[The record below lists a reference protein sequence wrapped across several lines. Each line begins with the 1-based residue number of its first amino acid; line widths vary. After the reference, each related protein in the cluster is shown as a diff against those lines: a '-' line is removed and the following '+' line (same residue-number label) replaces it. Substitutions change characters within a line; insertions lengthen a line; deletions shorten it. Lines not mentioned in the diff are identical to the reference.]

1 MDKQFIIK
9 KYYNSFN
16 YLFRSSKHESDNYI
30 FIKKDSSIEIIKK
43 DKKDSF
49 IWKLFITEK
58 EVGFYTVNKNI
69 MIGFSNLTNDE
80 LNDFLNKIMKI
91 SIEEMKIIDRS
102 DIQYIKDCKKELFDM
117 IEII

>member
-9 KYYNSFN
+9 KYYNSFD
-16 YLFRSSKHESDNYI
+16 YLFRSIKHESENYI
-30 FIKKDSSIEIIKK
+30 FIKNDSSIEIIKK
-43 DKKDSF
+43 DKDTSF
-49 IWKLFITEK
+49 IWKLIITENG
-58 EVGFYTVNKNI
+58 VGFYTVNKDI

-80 LNDFLNKIMKI
+80 LNNFLDKIMKI

-117 IEII
+117 IES